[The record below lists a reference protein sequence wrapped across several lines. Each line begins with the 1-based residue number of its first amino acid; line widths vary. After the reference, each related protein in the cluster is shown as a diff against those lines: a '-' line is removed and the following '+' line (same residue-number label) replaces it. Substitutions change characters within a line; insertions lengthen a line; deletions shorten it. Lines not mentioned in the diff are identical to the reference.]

1 MAKILTRCADCAHY
15 RQQMHGGKW
24 KCEKAG
30 FRFRDS
36 FSPDTIADSCPLD
49 DVPDVPRWI
58 AVSSGELPPPGEE
71 VVRYGVIIWGDERM
85 DIGEMVHRDGTRWAD
100 WGVTHWMPKPALPK
114 EECGDGCGNLP

>member
-1 MAKILTRCADCAHY
+1 MAKMLLVERCLDCT
-15 RQQMHGGKW
+15 
-24 KCEKAG
+24 C
-30 FRFRDS
+30 RDDDHS
-36 FSPDTIADSCPLD
+36 NDRGESWCTISDDQGNIEDVSAIATWCRLPDA
-49 DVPDVPRWI
+49 PRWI